1 MRFKKDIYHA
11 AMYLRLSIEDDN
23 RVESDSIQNQRELIK
38 RYVSEQ
44 RDIILTE
51 EFVDDGYTG
60 TNFERPGFQK
70 MMDLVQKKVIDCI
83 IVKDLSRFGREYID
97 AGNYIEKLF
106 PRYGV
111 RFIAVNDGIDTGSV
125 MTAAD
130 NLIIPFK
137 NLINDSYSRDIS
149 INTMN
154 IINTSG

>member
-70 MMDLVQKKVIDCI
+70 MMDLVQKKVMLEIQ
-83 IVKDLSRFGREYID
+83 F
-97 AGNYIEKLF
+97 
-106 PRYGV
+106 
-111 RFIAVNDGIDTGSV
+111 
-125 MTAAD
+125 
-130 NLIIPFK
+130 
-137 NLINDSYSRDIS
+137 
-149 INTMN
+149 
-154 IINTSG
+154 TSMF